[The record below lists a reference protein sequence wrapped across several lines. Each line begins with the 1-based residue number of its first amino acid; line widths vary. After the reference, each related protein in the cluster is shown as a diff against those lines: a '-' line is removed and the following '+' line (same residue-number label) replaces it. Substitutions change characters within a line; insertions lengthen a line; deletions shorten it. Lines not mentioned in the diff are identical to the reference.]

1 MSGIIDPNEI
11 IQDTTTDMYI
21 EMIANEDKLISE
33 KKRWV
38 HGDKMSNSDAGV
50 DSDSDSSEDRQIS
63 DNTNNYKKLNTAKS
77 SETSATRTPEHKH
90 GFLSSDKNSDTD
102 DKPPYTGGYRDLTKE
117 ELRRRRLDMMR
128 KFIDLRNAGVEIS
141 KNYNMNSDLSEME
154 DEYNLHVSI
163 RSKSNALRIMSHL
176 LVGCVSGLEALNDNY
191 NPFDMKTEGALTT
204 QISDE
209 MEHYYDVLGEIY
221 EKYNTP
227 GKNVAPELR
236 LLMMIGGTTLKLQ
249 IPRFL
254 NKMVRGQ
261 ADRVN
266 NNTKLIENLAKKASQ
281 DSNSHREKL
290 NNVMAK
296 DKMKK
301 NMDDNIYL
309 REKELEVAKI
319 RSQDVSSIKNLDF
332 SESISKS
339 SHLSEEKLLQAK
351 NLAKKQKLQDLE
363 MNLQR
368 ELNSQSSSTV
378 KKDADREA
386 KNLENLMNRIKKEN
400 TSDDDSSLE
409 SSSNESTVSTLS
421 QNPQGINKLIAK
433 NQIKKGD
440 ISIGS
445 SKGRNNKKSAIN
457 IMLSKKK

>member
-1 MSGIIDPNEI
+1 MSGNIDPNEI
-11 IQDTTTDMYI
+11 NQDTTTDMYV

-33 KKRWV
+33 KRRWA
-38 HGDKMSNSDAGV
+38 HGDKMSNSD
-50 DSDSDSSEDRQIS
+50 SDSDSSDDRQIS
-63 DNTNNYKKLNTAKS
+63 DNTNNYKKLNTTKS
-77 SETSATRTPEHKH
+77 SETSATRTSTQTPENKH
-90 GFLSSDKNSDTD
+90 GYLSSDKNSDTD
-102 DKPPYTGGYRDLTKE
+102 DKPSYTGSHRDLTKE

-163 RSKSNALRIMSHL
+163 RSKSNAVRIMSHL

-191 NPFDMKTEGALTT
+191 NPFDMKTEGTLTT
-204 QISDE
+204 QINDE

-236 LLMMIGGTTLKLQ
+236 LLMMIGGTALKLQ

-290 NNVMAK
+290 NKVMAK

-332 SESISKS
+332 SESMSKS

-363 MNLQR
+363 MNMQR
-368 ELNSQSSSTV
+368 ELNSQASPTV
-378 KKDADREA
+378 KKDAEREA
-386 KNLENLMNRIKKEN
+386 KNLENLMNRIK
-400 TSDDDSSLE
+400 DDDSSSESE

-421 QNPQGINKLIAK
+421 QNPKGINKLIAK

-445 SKGRNNKKSAIN
+445 SRGKTNKKSAIN

>member
-1 MSGIIDPNEI
+1 
-11 IQDTTTDMYI
+11 
-21 EMIANEDKLISE
+21 
-33 KKRWV
+33 
-38 HGDKMSNSDAGV
+38 
-50 DSDSDSSEDRQIS
+50 
-63 DNTNNYKKLNTAKS
+63 
-77 SETSATRTPEHKH
+77 
-90 GFLSSDKNSDTD
+90 
-102 DKPPYTGGYRDLTKE
+102 
-117 ELRRRRLDMMR
+117 
-128 KFIDLRNAGVEIS
+128 
-141 KNYNMNSDLSEME
+141 
-154 DEYNLHVSI
+154 
-163 RSKSNALRIMSHL
+163 
-176 LVGCVSGLEALNDNY
+176 
-191 NPFDMKTEGALTT
+191 
-204 QISDE
+204 
-209 MEHYYDVLGEIY
+209 
-221 EKYNTP
+221 
-227 GKNVAPELR
+227 
-236 LLMMIGGTTLKLQ
+236 
-249 IPRFL
+249 
-254 NKMVRGQ
+254 
-261 ADRVN
+261 
-266 NNTKLIENLAKKASQ
+266 
-281 DSNSHREKL
+281 
-290 NNVMAK
+290 
-296 DKMKK
+296 
-301 NMDDNIYL
+301 MDDNIYL